1 MNRASWYLYSFV
13 FFFVASAFFS
23 CDSDTTYK
31 GYEDLEDGL
40 WYLKTTPTFKVEI
53 KDTTQAYNL
62 YYLVRNTLKYP
73 YYNLYV
79 TREVSGPDG
88 KKTSTLSELFLSNE
102 KTGKPYGNGLGDIF
116 DHKIIFL
123 RNHKFGSSGTY
134 TFTFSQTMRQNP
146 LPFVMGIGLSVE
158 RVPPGLK

>member
-1 MNRASWYLYSFV
+1 MNKMPRYVRAFLFLFLSFGCL
-13 FFFVASAFFS
+13 S
-23 CDSDTTYK
+23 CEPDTTYK
-31 GYEDLEDGL
+31 GYEDLKDGL
-40 WYLKTTPTFKVEI
+40 WYMKTTPSFKVEI
-53 KDTTQAYNL
+53 TDVTQTYNL

-79 TREVSGPDG
+79 TREVVGPDG
-88 KKTSTLSELFLSNE
+88 RKTTTLSELFLSNE
-102 KTGKPYGNGLGDIF
+102 KTGKPFGNGLGDIF

-123 RNHKFGSSGTY
+123 RDHKFENAGTY

-158 RVPPGLK
+158 PVAQGRK